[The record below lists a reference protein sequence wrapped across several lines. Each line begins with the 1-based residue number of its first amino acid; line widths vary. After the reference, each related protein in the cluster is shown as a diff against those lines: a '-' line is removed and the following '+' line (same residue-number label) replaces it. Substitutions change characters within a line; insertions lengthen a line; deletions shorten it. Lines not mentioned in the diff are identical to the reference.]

1 MRTAPRRGAPEEFA
15 MIRARPAGRPA
26 ATLAATGL
34 LAALAACGGGVV
46 PDPGG
51 TSPDVRLNCAG
62 ACVPS
67 DTISTSAITAF
78 MYVVD
83 DGGRTQAQ
91 AGFNTDGSIFH
102 NVELDGDTLWFVDGG
117 RQTRMALSREGA
129 WDFLLDLLTLGQP
142 YLADIAPQ
150 PTTARDYQ
158 FQLRRAGGTVTS
170 SVTLP
175 APFSFVTPG
184 NGQVASIV
192 AATVPVS
199 VTRPLTVGAFGTSF
213 LCTDANGNQT
223 SNRVPDG
230 RSFSQADASG
240 ANYVFNVQAFLASL
254 EWDQDTFPP
263 APVTRCDVTLR
274 AIDSVPGTLALDFH
288 AFSIL
293 QATQVRSVRLLLR

>member
-1 MRTAPRRGAPEEFA
+1 MVRVEHARR
-15 MIRARPAGRPA
+15 
-26 ATLAATGL
+26 LAAGLAIAAL
-34 LAALAACGGGVV
+34 LAAVASCGGGVV

-51 TSPDVRLNCAG
+51 TSPDVRLNCGG

-83 DGGRTQAQ
+83 DGSRTQAQ

-102 NVELDGDTLWFVDGG
+102 NVELEGDTLWFVDGS

-150 PTTARDYQ
+150 PTTARSYQ

-170 SVTLP
+170 EVTLP
-175 APFSFVTPG
+175 APFSFATPG
-184 NGQVASIV
+184 AGQIFSI
-192 AATVPVS
+192 AAAAVPIS
-199 VTRPLTVGAFGTSF
+199 ITRPLDVGAFGTTF

-230 RSFSQADASG
+230 QSFSQLDASG
-240 ANYVFNVQAFLASL
+240 VNFQFNVQAFLASL
-254 EWDQDTFPP
+254 EWDQDAFPP
-263 APVTRCDVTLR
+263 GSVARCDVTLR
-274 AIDSVPGTLALDFH
+274 AIDSAAGTLAPDFH

-293 QATQVRSVRLLLR
+293 QATQTRSVRIYLR

>member
-1 MRTAPRRGAPEEFA
+1 
-15 MIRARPAGRPA
+15 MIHARHARRPA
-26 ATLAATGL
+26 AGLAALGL
-34 LAALAACGGGVV
+34 LATLASCGGGVV

-67 DTISTSAITAF
+67 DTLSTSAITAF

-83 DGGRTQAQ
+83 DGTRTQAQ

-102 NVELDGDTLWFVDGG
+102 NVELAGGDTLWFVDGA

-150 PTTARDYQ
+150 PPTARDYQ
-158 FQLRRAGGTVTS
+158 FQLHRAGSTVTS
-170 SVTLP
+170 TVTLP
-175 APFSFVTPG
+175 APFSFASPG
-184 NGQVASIV
+184 DGLVVSI
-192 AATVPVS
+192 AATGALVT
-199 VTRPLTVGAFGTSF
+199 VTRPLTVGAFSTSF
-213 LCTDANGNQT
+213 VCTDANGNQT

-230 RSFSQADASG
+230 QSFSQLDASG
-240 ANYVFNVQAFLASL
+240 VAFQFNVQAFLASL

-263 APVTRCDVTLR
+263 APAARCDVTLR
-274 AIDSVPGTLALDFH
+274 AIDSVPGVVAPGFH

-293 QATQVRSVRLLLR
+293 RATQTRSVRIRLR

>member
-1 MRTAPRRGAPEEFA
+1 MMP
-15 MIRARPAGRPA
+15 ARHAGRPA
-26 ATLAATGL
+26 AG
-34 LAALAACGGGVV
+34 LAALALAAALSSCGGGVV

-51 TSPDVRLNCAG
+51 TSPDVRLNCGG

-83 DGGRTQAQ
+83 DGTRTQAQ

-102 NVELDGDTLWFVDGG
+102 NVELEGDTLWFVDGSQ
-117 RQTRMALSREGA
+117 QTRMALSREGA

-150 PTTARDYQ
+150 PSTARPYQ
-158 FQLRRAGGTVTS
+158 FQLRRSGTTVTS

-175 APFSFVTPG
+175 APFTFATPG
-184 NGQVASIV
+184 SGQVASI
-192 AATVPVS
+192 AAAAVPIT
-199 VTRPLTVGAFGTSF
+199 VTRPLDVGAFSTTF
-213 LCTDANGNQT
+213 VCTDGNGNQT

-230 RSFSQADASG
+230 QSFSQTDASG
-240 ANYVFNVQAFLASL
+240 ANFQFNVQAFLASL
-254 EWDQDTFPP
+254 EWDQDSFPP
-263 APVTRCDVTLR
+263 AAVARCDVTLR
-274 AIDSVPGTLALDFH
+274 AIDSVPGTLAPDFH

-293 QATQVRSVRLLLR
+293 QATQTRSVQIHLR

>member
-1 MRTAPRRGAPEEFA
+1 MN
-15 MIRARPAGRPA
+15 RARPARRPA
-26 ATLAATGL
+26 GSLAALGL
-34 LAALAACGGGVV
+34 LATLMSCGGGVV

-51 TSPDVRLNCAG
+51 TSPDVRLNCGG

-67 DTISTSAITAF
+67 DSISTSAITAF

-83 DGGRTQAQ
+83 DGSRTQAQ

-102 NVELDGDTLWFVDGG
+102 NVELEGDTLWLVDGD

-150 PTTARDYQ
+150 PTTARDYA

-170 SVTLP
+170 TVTLP
-175 APFSFVTPG
+175 APFSFATPG
-184 NGQVASIV
+184 TNQVFAIGATAVPIIV
-192 AATVPVS
+192 S
-199 VTRPLTVGAFGTSF
+199 RPLDVGAFSTSF
-213 LCTDANGNQT
+213 VCTDANGNQT

-230 RSFSQADASG
+230 QSFSQVDARG
-240 ANYVFNVQAFLASL
+240 VDFQFNVQAFLASL
-254 EWDQDTFPP
+254 EWDQDAFPA

-274 AIDSVPGTLALDFH
+274 AIDSVPGTLAPDFH

-293 QATQVRSVRLLLR
+293 QATQVRSLRILLR

>member
-1 MRTAPRRGAPEEFA
+1 
-15 MIRARPAGRPA
+15 MIRNVQAAR
-26 ATLAATGL
+26 TV
-34 LAALAACGGGVV
+34 AALAAAGALATLSSCGGGVV

-51 TSPDVRLNCAG
+51 TSPDVRLNCGG

-83 DGGRTQAQ
+83 DGTRTQAQ

-102 NVELDGDTLWFVDGG
+102 NVELHGDTLWFVDGS

-150 PTTARDYQ
+150 PTTARPYQ
-158 FQLRRAGGTVTS
+158 FQLRRAGGTVS
-170 SVTLP
+170 SEVTLP
-175 APFSFVTPG
+175 APFSFATPG
-184 NGQVASIV
+184 PGQTFPIGSAG
-192 AATVPVS
+192 VPIAL
-199 VTRPLTVGAFGTSF
+199 TRALDVGAFSTTF
-213 LCTDANGNQT
+213 VCTDGNGNQT

-230 RSFSQADASG
+230 QSFSQVDASG
-240 ANYVFNVQAFLASL
+240 VNFQFNVPAFLASL
-254 EWDQDTFPP
+254 EWDQDAFPP
-263 APVTRCDVTLR
+263 APVASCDVTLR
-274 AIDSVPGTLALDFH
+274 AIDSVPGSLAPDFH

-293 QATQVRSVRLLLR
+293 QATQTRSLRIHLR